1 METLVFD
8 KALVDLGDIRPGPF
22 KRLRV
27 ERVIDGFP
35 MDNPQK
41 ASSGDGSPWARH
53 RRLGL

>member
-8 KALVDLGDIRPGPF
+8 KALLDLGDIRPGPF

-41 ASSGDGSPWARH
+41 ASSSDGSPWARH